1 MTPLLHVQDLRVHF
15 PTAAGV
21 ARAVDGISFT
31 LQAGRTLGL
40 VGESGCGKS
49 VTAAA
54 LLRLLPSSAQISGAV
69 DFEGVALLQ
78 LPEGRMRSVRGAGI
92 GLIFQEPVS
101 SLNPIFPL
109 GSQIAEV
116 VRVHQRIGRRAAW
129 NTALD
134 LLRAVQIRSPE
145 RVARQYPHQVSGGM
159 AQRVAIALA
168 LAGQPRLLIAD
179 EPTTALDTTVQA
191 EILTLLRRLRQ
202 EHGMAMLLITHD
214 LDVVAEMAE
223 DVAVMYTGKIVEQ
236 GPLRRV
242 FQAPLHPY
250 TAGLLACRPR
260 LGCSGR
266 LASIEGVVP
275 PATHWPQGCRFR
287 ERCPFRD
294 EQCLQEPP
302 LQERGPEHAA
312 ACWHWQRVRDRRA

>member
-1 MTPLLHVQDLRVHF
+1 
-15 PTAAGV
+15 
-21 ARAVDGISFT
+21 VDGISFT
-31 LQAGRTLGL
+31 LQAGHTLGL

-54 LLRLLPSSAQISGAV
+54 LLRLLPSSAHISGAV
-69 DFEGVALLQ
+69 YFEGAALLE
-78 LPEGRMRSVRGAGI
+78 LPEGRMRHVRGAGI

-101 SLNPIFPL
+101 SLNPIFTL

-116 VRVHQRIGRRAAW
+116 VRVHQRLGRRAAW
-129 NTALD
+129 DRALD

-145 RVARQYPHQVSGGM
+145 RVARQYPHEVSGGM

-168 LAGQPRLLIAD
+168 LAGRPRLLIAD
-179 EPTTALDTTVQA
+179 EPTTALDSTVQA

-223 DVAVMYTGKIVEQ
+223 DVEVMYAGKIVEQ

-242 FQAPLHPY
+242 FQTPLHPY

-260 LGCSGR
+260 LGRTER

-275 PATHWPQGCRFR
+275 PATRWPPGCRFR

-302 LQERGPEHAA
+302 LEEREPGHAA
-312 ACWHWQRVRDRRA
+312 ACWHWERLKETCA